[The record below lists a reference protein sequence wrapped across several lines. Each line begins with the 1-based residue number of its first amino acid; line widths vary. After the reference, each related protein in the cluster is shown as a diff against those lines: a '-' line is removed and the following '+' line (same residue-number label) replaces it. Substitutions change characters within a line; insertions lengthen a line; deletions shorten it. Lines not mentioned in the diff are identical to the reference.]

1 MCRSHSRLIA
11 MLLPIA
17 LAALFLISS
26 PALAQ
31 KKVKYVE
38 AYAPPT
44 LSLSSDAT
52 VLSSCA
58 GNASVQL
65 NARANSPDGNP
76 VKYHWSTTG
85 GRISGDG
92 PTVTWDLNGVSPGIY
107 KASIMIETGNTDGE
121 CQAFTS
127 TTVAVK
133 SCPPVIQPSC
143 PTVEI
148 SCPTNIGFDQPLT
161 FSARVSGGNP
171 PVSPV
176 YNWTVSAGTIV
187 EGQGTSSIRVDT
199 SGLAGQTV
207 KATLSMGGYTI
218 ECSSSCSASV
228 PIPSAKPRKFDE
240 FPEISR
246 NDEKAR
252 LDNYAVE
259 LQNDPTAT
267 GYVIIYPGRAG
278 KSANA
283 QKHSAQIVDYLVNSR
298 GIDSH
303 RIVTLVGGSRE
314 ATMIQLWTC
323 PQGTTPP
330 RQ

>member
-1 MCRSHSRLIA
+1 VLPVGLVAVFVIA
-11 MLLPIA
+11 A
-17 LAALFLISS
+17 S
-26 PALAQ
+26 AQ
-31 KKVKYVE
+31 KKVKYIG

-52 VLSSCA
+52 VISACA

-76 VKYHWSTTG
+76 IKYHWTATG

-92 PTVTWDLNGVSPGIY
+92 PAVTWDLAGVTPGIY
-107 KASIMIETGNTDGE
+107 KASIKIETGSSDGE
-121 CQAFTS
+121 CEAFTS

-133 SCPPVIQPSC
+133 SCPAVIQPSC
-143 PTVEI
+143 PVVEI
-148 SCPTNIGFDQPLT
+148 SCPTNIGIDQALT
-161 FSARVSGGNP
+161 FNARVSGGNP
-171 PVSPV
+171 PISPV

-199 SGLAGQTV
+199 TGLAGETV
-207 KATLSMGGYTI
+207 KATLSMGGLTI
-218 ECSSSCSASV
+218 DCSATCSAS
-228 PIPSAKPRKFDE
+228 IPLPTAKPRKFDE

-259 LQNDPTAT
+259 IQNDPKST
-267 GYVIIYPGRAG
+267 GYVVIYPGRGG
-278 KSANA
+278 KSASA
-283 QKHSAQIVDYLVNSR
+283 QKHAAQIVDYLVNSR

-303 RIVTLVGGSRE
+303 RIVVLVGGARDSMLIE
-314 ATMIQLWTC
+314 LWSC
-323 PQGTTPP
+323 PQGATPP
-330 RQ
+330 KP